1 MRSAVF
7 GPIMVK
13 PLFSPVAHAEFGH
26 LIKQFV
32 LKAAS
37 HIEST
42 AGFDYIHIYGQPCL
56 DVALNLRPGRR
67 DFNETGLVI
76 VQWEKKRRTVV
87 RIRCQQEWGLVAGL
101 LTPAVQREFYYIQ
114 MDKFARQALAEGI
127 TSRDDIVVT
136 MESEIFRT
144 LNQHYNRN
152 NHVQPPE
159 NLVNVVQESL
169 REFFDAIRLGKDAEP
184 SWKKQIYK

>member
-1 MRSAVF
+1 MLGS
-7 GPIMVK
+7 
-13 PLFSPVAHAEFGH
+13 
-26 LIKQFV
+26 
-32 LKAAS
+32 
-37 HIEST
+37 
-42 AGFDYIHIYGQPCL
+42 
-56 DVALNLRPGRR
+56 
-67 DFNETGLVI
+67 
-76 VQWEKKRRTVV
+76 
-87 RIRCQQEWGLVAGL
+87 
-101 LTPAVQREFYYIQ
+101 REFYYIQ

-136 MESEIFRT
+136 MDSEIFRT

-184 SWKKQIYK
+184 SWKKQIYKVSASLADEPSFFGRHRAAMGDFSNRGSDKRYRATPRDNRRHLDSITRFQVINRLDDQIPEYFKDPNFLERLE

>member
-1 MRSAVF
+1 MKCDPLRLERLWSNL
-7 GPIMVK
+7 
-13 PLFSPVAHAEFGH
+13 LFSPVAHAEFGH

-42 AGFDYIHIYGQPCL
+42 AGFDYIHLYGQPCL
-56 DVALNLRPGRR
+56 DIALKL
-67 DFNETGLVI
+67 
-76 VQWEKKRRTVV
+76 
-87 RIRCQQEWGLVAGL
+87 
-101 LTPAVQREFYYIQ
+101 REFYYIQ

-184 SWKKQIYK
+184 SWKKQIYKVVESIDLDTIRISRYFKDPESRTTRIARMTSLTLLWK